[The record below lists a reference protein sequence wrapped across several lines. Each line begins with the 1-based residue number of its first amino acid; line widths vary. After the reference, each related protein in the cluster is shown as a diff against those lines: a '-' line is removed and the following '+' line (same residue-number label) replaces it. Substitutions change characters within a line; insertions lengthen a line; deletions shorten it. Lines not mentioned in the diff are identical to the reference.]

1 MTSELVATLALLPP
15 LVVAIVAAG
24 RGPVGGRL
32 VAVQFASSLTVA
44 LFVLL
49 SFVLDQPSSID
60 LALTLA
66 VLGLPGT
73 LAMAFFLER
82 WL

>member
-1 MTSELVATLALLPP
+1 MISELGATLALLPP

-32 VAVQFASSLTVA
+32 VAVQFASSLSVA

-60 LALTLA
+60 LALTL
-66 VLGLPGT
+66 VLLGLPGT